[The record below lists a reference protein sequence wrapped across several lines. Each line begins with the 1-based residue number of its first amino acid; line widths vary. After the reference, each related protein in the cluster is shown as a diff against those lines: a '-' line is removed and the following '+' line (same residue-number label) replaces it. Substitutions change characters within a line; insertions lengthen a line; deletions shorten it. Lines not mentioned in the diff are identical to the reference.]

1 MELRGNGSVATAKQ
15 SIPELYIHSLI
26 LTLFQSK
33 SKNALE
39 TYATKNPSPP
49 LNRQEMGLL

>member
-15 SIPELYIHSLI
+15 SIPELHIHSLI

-39 TYATKNPSPP
+39 TYATKNPPPP
-49 LNRQEMGLL
+49 LNRLEMGLL